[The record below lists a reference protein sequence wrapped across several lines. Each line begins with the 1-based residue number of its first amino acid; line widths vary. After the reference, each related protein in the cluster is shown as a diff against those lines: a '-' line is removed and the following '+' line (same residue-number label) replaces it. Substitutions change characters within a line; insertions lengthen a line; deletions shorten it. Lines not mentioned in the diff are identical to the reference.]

1 MEIFQRLKTIR
12 KEKKLT
18 REELYEKLKNIF
30 GKKAL
35 KPNSIWRI
43 ENGLTAAR
51 TNSLHQLCV
60 GLDISLKDL
69 LAENTPQ
76 PKLLDVVK
84 KDLRLDKFVYNE
96 RVKAEILTPSDR
108 KFLAQEFTLLPDSA
122 TKTEED
128 PIEVGRFEKWVYC
141 LSGKVTCVVGTE
153 EQLIEKGDCCSF
165 ESNLPHHFENRTTRK
180 ARLLIVQNPRHI

>member
-1 MEIFQRLKTIR
+1 MEIIQRLKIIR

-18 REELYEKLKNIF
+18 REELYHKLESIF

-43 ENGLTAAR
+43 ENGLTTAR

-69 LAENTPQ
+69 LAQIAPQ
-76 PKLLDVVK
+76 PELLDVVK

-96 RVKAEILTPSDR
+96 KIKSEILTPPER
-108 KFLAQEFTLLPDSA
+108 RFLAQELTLLPESA

-128 PIEVGRFEKWVYC
+128 PIEVGRFEKWIYC
-141 LSGKVTCVVGTE
+141 LSGKVICVVGTE

-165 ESNLPHHFENRTTRK
+165 ESNLPHHFENRTDRK

>member
-1 MEIFQRLKTIR
+1 MEIFQRIKKIR

-18 REELYEKLKNIF
+18 REELYEKLKAIF

-35 KPNSIWRI
+35 KPTSIWRI

-76 PKLLDVVK
+76 PKLLDLVK
-84 KDLRLDKFVYNE
+84 KNLRLDKFIYNE
-96 RVKAEILTPSDR
+96 LVKAEILTPPER
-108 KFLAQEFTLLPDSA
+108 KFLAQELTLLPESA

-153 EQLIEKGDCCSF
+153 EQLIGKGDCCSF
-165 ESNLPHHFENRTTRK
+165 ESNLPHHFENRTNRK